1 VSIDEA
7 LGTINLFPNP
17 TSGAF
22 TLERS
27 ELAGN
32 IEVTVIG
39 LQGQLLLATEWT
51 AGQSELNIDLSDLAA
66 GVYMVRLTAEEGT
79 RTLRV
84 AVQR

>member
-1 VSIDEA
+1 MGSIS
-7 LGTINLFPNP
+7 LFPNP
-17 TSGAF
+17 TAGAF

-27 ELAGN
+27 NLAG
-32 IEVTVIG
+32 EVEVSVIG
-39 LQGQLLLATEWT
+39 LQGQLLNATKWN
-51 AGQSELNIDLSDLAA
+51 AGSSELRIDLSHLAS